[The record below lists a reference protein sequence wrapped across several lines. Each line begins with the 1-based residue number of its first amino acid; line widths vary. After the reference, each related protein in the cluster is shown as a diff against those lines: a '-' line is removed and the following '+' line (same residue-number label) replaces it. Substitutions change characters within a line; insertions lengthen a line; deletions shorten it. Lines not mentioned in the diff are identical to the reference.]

1 MAEKSER
8 PFKMIAIIGQAGS
21 GKDTILRAVCEKN
34 PELNKIISCTTRP
47 MRDGEIDGIDYHFY
61 TVDQFTEEVLNDKM
75 LEASCFNNWFYGTPL
90 KSLVKDKVNIG
101 VYNPEGIES
110 LMLHGNIELY
120 VFLIEASDKI
130 RLIRQLE
137 RENNP
142 DIEEVF
148 RRYKTDRADFA
159 DLPFHHNVLNNENYD
174 ELDHAV
180 DVISHAAQKLQ
191 AKLGQ
196 F

>member
-1 MAEKSER
+1 MAEKVER
-8 PFKMIAIIGQAGS
+8 PFKLIAIIGQAGS

-47 MRDGEIDGIDYHFY
+47 IRDNEEDGIDYHFY
-61 TVDQFTEEVLNDKM
+61 TIDQFTEEVLNDKM
-75 LEASCFNNWFYGTPL
+75 LEASCFNNWFYGTPI

-142 DIEEVF
+142 DIEEMF

-159 DLPFHHNVLNNENYD
+159 DLPFHHNVLDNEYID
-174 ELDHAV
+174 DLDHAV
-180 DVISHAAQKLQ
+180 SVICSAAEKLQ
-191 AKLGQ
+191 AKIGQ
-196 F
+196 I

>member
-1 MAEKSER
+1 MAEKVER

-34 PELNKIISCTTRP
+34 PELNKIVSCTTRP
-47 MRDGEIDGIDYHFY
+47 MRDNEEDGVDYHFY

-75 LEASCFNNWFYGTPL
+75 LEASCFNNWFYGT
-90 KSLVKDKVNIG
+90 SLDSLLKDKVNIG

-110 LMLHGNIELY
+110 LMLHKDIELY
-120 VFLIEASDKI
+120 VFLIEASDKV
-130 RLIRQLE
+130 RLIRQLN
-137 RENNP
+137 REKNP
-142 DIEEVF
+142 DIEEIF

-159 DLPFHHNVLNNENYD
+159 DLPFHHNVLENEYID
-174 ELDHAV
+174 DLDHAV
-180 DVISHAAQKLQ
+180 AVICSAAEKLQ

>member
-1 MAEKSER
+1 MAEKVER

-34 PELNKIISCTTRP
+34 HELNEIISCTTRP
-47 MRDGEIDGIDYHFY
+47 MRDGEIDGINYHFY
-61 TVDQFTEEVLNDKM
+61 TVDKFTEEVLNDKM
-75 LEASCFNNWFYGTPL
+75 LEASCFNNWFYGTSSE
-90 KSLVKDKVNIG
+90 SLLKDKVNIG

-110 LMLHGNIELY
+110 LMLHKDIELY
-120 VFLIEASDKI
+120 VFLIEASDKV
-130 RLIRQLE
+130 RLIRQLN
-137 RENNP
+137 REKNP
-142 DIEEVF
+142 DIEEIF

-159 DLPFHHNVLNNENYD
+159 DLPFHHNVLENECIED
-174 ELDHAV
+174 LGHAV

>member
-21 GKDTILRAVCEKN
+21 GKDTILRAVCEEN
-34 PELNKIISCTTRP
+34 PDLNKIISCTTRP
-47 MRDGEIDGIDYHFY
+47 MRDNEKDGVDYHFY

-75 LEASCFNNWFYGTPL
+75 LEASCFNNWFYGTPI
-90 KSLVKDKVNIG
+90 KSLVKNKVNIG

-137 RENNP
+137 REINP

-159 DLPFHHNVLNNENYD
+159 DLPFHHNVLENEYID
-174 ELDHAV
+174 DLDHAV
-180 DVISHAAQKLQ
+180 SVICSAAEKLQ

>member
-1 MAEKSER
+1 MAEKSEK

-34 PELNKIISCTTRP
+34 PELNQIVSCTTRP
-47 MRDGEIDGIDYHFY
+47 MRDNEEDGVDYHFY

-75 LEASCFNNWFYGTPL
+75 LEASCFNNWFYGTPI

-110 LMLHGNIELY
+110 LMLHGDIELY
-120 VFLIEASDKI
+120 VFLIEASDKS

-159 DLPFHHNVLNNENYD
+159 DLPFHHNVLNNEVLD
-174 ELDHAV
+174 DLDHAV
-180 DVISHAAQKLQ
+180 DVICSAAQKLQ

>member
-21 GKDTILRAVCEKN
+21 GKDTILRAVCEEN
-34 PELNKIISCTTRP
+34 PDLNKIISCTTRP
-47 MRDGEIDGIDYHFY
+47 MRDNEKDGVDYHFY

-75 LEASCFNNWFYGTPL
+75 LEASCFNNWFYGTPI
-90 KSLVKDKVNIG
+90 KSLVKNKVNIG

-110 LMLHGNIELY
+110 LMLHRNIELY

-137 RENNP
+137 REINP

-159 DLPFHHNVLNNENYD
+159 DLPFHHNVLENEYID
-174 ELDHAV
+174 DLDHAV
-180 DVISHAAQKLQ
+180 SVICSAAEKLQ